1 MGEAVTLPHTW
12 NAVDG
17 QDGGNDYYRGTCWYT
32 LALAKPA
39 IPAGGK
45 AVLQL
50 DGAAMTAA
58 VYLNGE
64 KLAEHKGGYS
74 AFQVDLTD
82 HLKEENLLAISVD
95 NRDNDT
101 VYPQKA
107 DFTFYGGIYR
117 DVTLHVVP
125 AEHFALPANGAPALK
140 VTPIVTDLA
149 AKTAEVTVEA
159 AVVGAQ
165 SVAFALEGQSIT
177 APVENGTAK
186 AVFTLDN
193 AHLWDGVDDSF
204 LYTVSAKLDNG
215 EETSARFGCRKFEF
229 DPQKGFLLNGRSYP
243 LRGVS
248 RHQDRKGAGIALT
261 NEMMEEDIS
270 IILEMGANTIRLAHY
285 QHAQYFYDLCD
296 EKGLVIWAEIPYI
309 TMHMTNG
316 RANTLTQMEELIVQ
330 NYNHPCIAVW
340 GLSNEITAASAV
352 NEDLLENHRLLNELA
367 HKLDPTRKTTMANVF
382 MLETTSPILEI
393 PDVNS
398 YNLYFGWYLGE
409 LEQNDEFFDKYHADY
424 PDRCIGFSEYGADA
438 NPQYQSSHPEKGD
451 YTESYQCVY
460 HEHIA
465 KMIADRPWLWATHV
479 WNMFDFAADGRDE
492 GGKHGENQKGLVTFD
507 RKLKKD
513 PFYLYKAYWSKEPF
527 VHLCGSRYVDRAE
540 DVTETKVA
548 GMPVGKGGNL
558 DWHKLV
564 QEAGL
569 QVISLHT
576 DLGSLERDAHA
587 VAEEAKSFGTQY
599 VVITGMYR
607 FDYGDEAAMHQ
618 LAQRLNKA
626 GEALAAEGIHLL
638 YHNHNCELRHVNAET
653 RAYDILIE
661 ETNPEFVN
669 FEFDSYWFTE
679 GGANA
684 LAWMQRLGSRMK
696 LWHINDRG
704 TRLSGSAITPIL
716 KTDSM
721 ELGTGNMDLDSL
733 MAQALAV
740 DVDAVILESHRN
752 WVDNSPVKSF
762 QLSAKYLAQKF

>member
-1 MGEAVTLPHTW
+1 MSKTILLNHSNWHFTKENPGIPTAVMGEAITLPHTW

-45 AVLQL
+45 AILQL
-50 DGAAMTAA
+50 DGAAMTAV

-74 AFQVDLTD
+74 TFRVDLTE

-95 NRDNDT
+95 NSDNDT

-117 DVTLHVVP
+117 DVTLHIVP

-165 SVAFALEGQSIT
+165 SVTFALEGQSIT
-177 APVENGTAK
+177 APAENGTAK

-193 AHLWDGVDDSF
+193 ARLWDGVDDPF

-229 DPQKGFLLNGRSYP
+229 DPQKGFILNGRSYP

-330 NYNHPCIAVW
+330 NYNHPCIVCW
-340 GLSNEITAASAV
+340 GVSNEITISTKDKA
-352 NEDLLENHRLLNELA
+352 DMLDNHRELNDLC
-367 HKLDPTRKTTMANVF
+367 HKMDPTRLTTLACYAMCGPFNPVAHITDLV
-382 MLETTSPILEI
+382 SW
-393 PDVNS
+393 
-398 YNLYFGWYLGE
+398 NLYLGWYVPGLF
-409 LEQNDEFFDKYHADY
+409 LNDLWMDFFHLVY
-424 PDRCIGFSEYGADA
+424 PNRPLGFSEYGAEGMPNLHSAKPRRGDHTEE
-438 NPQYQSSHPEKGD
+438 YQA
-451 YTESYQCVY
+451 VY
-460 HEHIA
+460 HEY
-465 KMIADRPWLWATHV
+465 MLRCFDRHKWMWATHV
-479 WNMFDFAADGRDE
+479 WNMFDFAADARDQ
-492 GGKHGENQKGLVTFD
+492 GGEPGMNHKGLVTFD
-507 RKLKKD
+507 RKTKKD
-513 PFYLYKAYWSKEPF
+513 SFYLYKAWWSEENF
-527 VHLCGSRYVDRAE
+527 VHICSKRFTDRTESEIEVKVYSNQKSVALYCNGKKLSEQTGEHVFQFRVPLTGSIEVKA
-540 DVTETKVA
+540 VA
-548 GMPVGKGGNL
+548 GDSIDTASFRHVDTPNPSY
-558 DWHKLV
+558 KLV
-564 QEAGL
+564 K
-569 QVISLHT
+569 T
-576 DLGSLERDAHA
+576 
-587 VAEEAKSFGTQY
+587 KS
-599 VVITGMYR
+599 
-607 FDYGDEAAMHQ
+607 
-618 LAQRLNKA
+618 K
-626 GEALAAEGIHLL
+626 
-638 YHNHNCELRHVNAET
+638 
-653 RAYDILIE
+653 
-661 ETNPEFVN
+661 
-669 FEFDSYWFTE
+669 
-679 GGANA
+679 
-684 LAWMQRLGSRMK
+684 
-696 LWHINDRG
+696 
-704 TRLSGSAITPIL
+704 SA
-716 KTDSM
+716 
-721 ELGTGNMDLDSL
+721 
-733 MAQALAV
+733 
-740 DVDAVILESHRN
+740 N
-752 WVDNSPVKSF
+752 WV
-762 QLSAKYLAQKF
+762 